1 MGSILVRIA
10 KAGGRSLITAAIKV
24 ICMCVVLAVAETAQG
39 ILRTRHVSPLTLRSA
54 LMLLIATIGRTEGRC
69 YECLS
74 GTQPEGI

>member
-10 KAGGRSLITAAIKV
+10 KVGGRALITAVIKV
-24 ICMCVVLAVAETAQG
+24 ICMCVVLAVAETAHG
-39 ILRTRHVSPLTLRSA
+39 ILRTARLHAQRSYA
-54 LMLLIATIGRTEGRC
+54 FNWTIGRTGGRC